1 MSAQIPKTGKPVR
14 GSKSGKPIMVL
25 FDLLGRRWALG
36 IVWNLSSGPQTFRSL
51 QSNCDSVSPTVL
63 NTRLKELRECG
74 IVTTGENGYELSEQ
88 GRELFV
94 YLEPLGAWS
103 QTWSHAATKEPQ

>member
-1 MSAQIPKTGKPVR
+1 MSTAVPKTGAPVR

-36 IVWNLSSGPQTFRSL
+36 ILWNLSDGPLTFRALQANCASL
-51 QSNCDSVSPTVL
+51 SPTVL

-74 IVTTGENGYELSEQ
+74 IVTTGQAGYELTQE
-88 GRELFV
+88 GKELFNH
-94 YLEPLGAWS
+94 LEPLGQWAQS
-103 QTWSHAATKEPQ
+103 WSHTAS